1 MITLRK
7 HVLPSI
13 LALVLLS
20 TSACTS
26 GVAAGIPSAG
36 IPSGGTPSGTPS
48 KSGGGTSQ
56 SAAPAESASP
66 SAAVPQLTPASTVD
80 ARTVLAAFKSR
91 DMVGHLQALQRV
103 ADANG
108 GNRAS
113 GTPGY
118 EESARYVEEQLRA
131 AGYEPVRQSFTFKE
145 DGRRGKT
152 VETFNILAE
161 TGGSAGHTVVVGAH
175 LDSVEDGPGINDNGS
190 GVAAILET
198 AKWMKEKGITPVNRV
213 VFAFWGAEENDL
225 DGSRHYVNE
234 LSKAGKEQTAAYLNV
249 DMAASP
255 NGVRSFHD
263 GDGSDFGDA
272 GPKGSDGIE
281 AVFER
286 YFKEN
291 SLPAETTPF
300 EDGDSDYDPFLRAG
314 IPGGGL
320 FTGEEKKKTKAQVQA
335 YGGVAGKVLDSC
347 YHKACDTVSNINAD
361 LFKEMSGAMAYA
373 TATYAMAK
381 TG

>member
-7 HVLPSI
+7 HVFPSL

-48 KSGGGTSQ
+48 GGATGKSGGGTSQ
-56 SAAPAESASP
+56 SAAPESATP

-80 ARTVLAAFKSR
+80 ARAVLAAFKSR

-131 AGYEPVRQSFTFKE
+131 AGYAPVRQSFTFKE

-152 VETFNILAE
+152 VESFNILAD
-161 TGGSAGHTVVVGAH
+161 TGGNAGHTVVVGAH
-175 LDSVEDGPGINDNGS
+175 LDSVREGPGIDDNGS
-190 GVAAILET
+190 GVAAVLET
-198 AKWMKEKGITPVNRV
+198 ARWMKEAGITPANRV
-213 VFAFWGAEENDL
+213 RFAFWG
-225 DGSRHYVNE
+225 
-234 LSKAGKEQTAAYLNV
+234 
-249 DMAASP
+249 
-255 NGVRSFHD
+255 
-263 GDGSDFGDA
+263 
-272 GPKGSDGIE
+272 
-281 AVFER
+281 
-286 YFKEN
+286 
-291 SLPAETTPF
+291 
-300 EDGDSDYDPFLRAG
+300 
-314 IPGGGL
+314 
-320 FTGEEKKKTKAQVQA
+320 GE
-335 YGGVAGKVLDSC
+335 
-347 YHKACDTVSNINAD
+347 
-361 LFKEMSGAMAYA
+361 
-373 TATYAMAK
+373 
-381 TG
+381 